1 MRKIRLN
8 ILCFVCALILLSV
21 SVAAAYP
28 SSEYTIPEG
37 SVLLTGEYIGEK
49 NGWDGTEGTGCKAAF
64 DGDIHT
70 YYDPTIG
77 ANTDYYTGIKL
88 SEPYFLTQICIMPRE
103 NFNDRFE
110 GAMIQGSNDGKK
122 WNTLWQSNSAASSW
136 GWQVVTTELFK
147 TNPEEPAHDWFI
159 TVTDFKNNTG
169 YTYYRYCNDRN
180 HGDVAEIELYGYSIA
195 PGEDPVLAS
204 ASKLNNITVQF
215 ETCGGEIS
223 AFYPITVQFGEN
235 YPEIEYVPVREGY
248 VFDGW
253 YTSMNGGK
261 RVDSDTEV
269 TDPSRH
275 TLYAHWIAEDE
286 YALSVTDESITEEDT
301 EEVFSDIQG
310 ACITISIAFVLAA
323 AVAII
328 AFRKK
333 N

>member
-1 MRKIRLN
+1 MQSPKRKEKREMRKICLN

-21 SVAAAYP
+21 SVVAAYP
-28 SSEYTIPEG
+28 SSGQQIPDG
-37 SVLLTGEYIGEK
+37 SVILKGEYIGEK
-49 NGWDGTEGTGCKAAF
+49 NGWDGTEGTGRKSAF

-88 SEPYFLTQICIMPRE
+88 SETYYLTKVCIMPRE
-103 NFNDRFE
+103 NFNDRFD

-136 GWQVVTTELFK
+136 DWQVITEFK
-147 TNPEEPAHDWFI
+147 Y
-159 TVTDFKNNTG
+159 NTG

-195 PGEDPVLAS
+195 PGEDPALAS
-204 ASKLNNITVQF
+204 ASKLNNVTVQF

-223 AFYPITVQFGEN
+223 SFFPITVQFGEN
-235 YPEIEYVPVREGY
+235 YPEIEYVPKRDGY

-253 YTSMNGGK
+253 YTSMYGGK

-286 YALSVTDESITEEDT
+286 YALSMPDENSVEEDT
-301 EEVFSDIQG
+301 ESAFTDIQG
-310 ACITISIAFVLAA
+310 FCITLSIAFVLAA

-328 AFRKK
+328 SFRRK